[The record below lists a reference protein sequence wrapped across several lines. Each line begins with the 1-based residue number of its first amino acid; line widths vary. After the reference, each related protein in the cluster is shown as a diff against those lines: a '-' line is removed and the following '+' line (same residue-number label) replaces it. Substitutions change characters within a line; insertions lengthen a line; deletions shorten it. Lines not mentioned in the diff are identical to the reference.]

1 MNAPPPPVDR
11 AAGHGSSRKGLSSVP
26 PRMWAAVVL
35 LVVTALFV
43 AQNRDT
49 AQIQF
54 LVVSLTAPLWAA
66 LAVSVAAGVV
76 IGLLVRPS
84 RRRRR
89 GASG

>member
-1 MNAPPPPVDR
+1 MNAPPPVDGT
-11 AAGHGSSRKGLSSVP
+11 AGHGASRKGLSSVP
-26 PRMWAAVVL
+26 PRMWVALAL
-35 LVVTALFV
+35 LVVTVLFV

-54 LVVSLTAPLWAA
+54 LVVSLTSPLWAA
-66 LAVSVAAGVV
+66 LAVAVAAGVV

-89 GASG
+89 GA

>member
-1 MNAPPPPVDR
+1 MNAPPQPVGGT
-11 AAGHGSSRKGLSSVP
+11 AGHGSSRKGLSSVP

>member
-1 MNAPPPPVDR
+1 MNAPPPPVDGT
-11 AAGHGSSRKGLSSVP
+11 AGHGSSRKGLSSVP
-26 PRMWAAVVL
+26 PRMWVALVL
-35 LVVTALFV
+35 LVVTVLFV

-54 LVVSLTAPLWAA
+54 LVLSLTAPLWAA

-89 GASG
+89 GAPG